1 MLDLSNMLPSAFTL
15 NNAII
20 FDDDTDIDILGNLT
34 SDENMTRV
42 KQS

>member
-1 MLDLSNMLPSAFTL
+1 MLDLSNMLPSAFNL
-15 NNAII
+15 NNSII
-20 FDDDTDIDILGNLT
+20 FDDYTDIDILGNLT